1 MSKREKPKKEKKPTR
16 SYQFRLYP
24 TRKQEQK
31 LEGWLVVCCET
42 YKASLDER
50 KSAYRMVVLSL
61 SYEDQCAELPDSK
74 QLPPELAAV
83 PSQALQDVVQR
94 LDLSHA

>member
-31 LEGWLVVCCET
+31 LEGWLVLCCET
-42 YKASLDER
+42 YNKRPLSSAPPRANGSSRSRWNSPRRISR
-50 KSAYRMVVLSL
+50 KSACPLQR
-61 SYEDQCAELPDSK
+61 K
-74 QLPPELAAV
+74 KLASMSV
-83 PSQALQDVVQR
+83 
-94 LDLSHA
+94 